1 MKKVFLSFLVTIGIC
16 FSFVACSQTVDS
28 DVTDDSG
35 NGTIQNPEQKPD
47 PNPNPEID
55 YSTLLMYDEEMNP
68 EYTSRTQ
75 ALNAIFNPDELGQ
88 MVLVFDRSEWDAHLK
103 YCDLNL
109 DHEEMVKAKGF
120 YFAKDNN
127 KWFFKDIGFRIRGNT
142 SRVRPQDFNG
152 KYVPAHFALDFEE
165 WIEDNS
171 DKKLANSMK
180 GLILKRFKDDP
191 TYCREVYAYNMFRQS
206 GIWIA
211 PRAAYTQLI
220 IQIQEEDGSFET
232 INFGVYA
239 MIEEIKKQFLKERT
253 EELSEIGGGK
263 LESHKG
269 HLWKLSWPA
278 DFKNLDDN
286 GIGEESSKKVKDSN
300 GKLIRIDVKSFPYD
314 YKGDKTL
321 EEGKTLLKQF
331 VAELNALPNCNDG
344 NNDEADI
351 ATIKDFYTNKMD
363 GDLFLRTYA
372 VNVILGMWDDYWI
385 NNNNFYFYFDTNGK
399 AYFIPYDYD
408 NVLGVNG
415 IGIDSAKHNPL
426 EWGSLSDG
434 NRPLIQKILQVPEYM
449 EAYKSYLDEYSN
461 EDSYFDDDQS
471 ITRIKKWHEMIK
483 PYIYGNKLNYDFE
496 QPNTDRY
503 CGVYKEIA
511 DFPADWGNPYKEYKL
526 YTSGNM
532 NYFTVRQNTIKQ
544 YLNKSSELILTLKA
558 GEGYFYQSQ
567 SNYQIK
573 SYTYTFKKGDSLQKI
588 LDANGFNGWTVWPN
602 NNYAINYSYE
612 KDGSFYYPDWF
623 CDANGDLVYKNTTF
637 AESTTLNTLYRKFY
651 TATLNL
657 NGGIYNGSE
666 NSVNKLI
673 PYVFYIDDFDITPS
687 KDGFIFGG
695 WTETKDGTDYVRI
708 MPSKNVTLY
717 AKWVSSANV
726 PYCFND
732 NGTITFTFRPADFD
746 VDCPDNATVYLM
758 SSNCGWQVNDVYKL
772 TKQEDGIYSI
782 TLNWDSQVKSG
793 IEYFNGYKFFIKE
806 SNTWLGYGQ
815 YKHELPNSLAYYE
828 GENDN
833 EMNFKIV
840 Y

>member
-1 MKKVFLSFLVTIGIC
+1 MVKTNYTKKLGKVKIMKKSLLKFLLPMTIVLSLLSCTINE
-16 FSFVACSQTVDS
+16 DDE
-28 DVTDDSG
+28 DV
-35 NGTIQNPEQKPD
+35 GTEVGLPNELHMFEQEK
-47 PNPNPEID
+47 
-55 YSTLLMYDEEMNP
+55 NP
-68 EYTSRTQ
+68 EYDSRTK
-75 ALNAIFNPDELGQ
+75 ALDAIFNPDELGKII
-88 MVLVFDRSEWDAHLK
+88 LVFDRSEWNKHLD
-103 YCDLNL
+103 YCDLEL
-109 DHEEMVKAKGF
+109 HHEENVVAKGF
-120 YFAKDNN
+120 YFAKDN
-127 KWFFKDIGFRIRGNT
+127 KEWFFKDIGFRIRGNT
-142 SRVRPQDFNG
+142 SRIRPQDFIG

-165 WIEDNS
+165 WLTKED
-171 DKKLANSMK
+171 DADKKEKKLAGAAK

-191 TYCREVYAYNMFRQS
+191 TYSREIYGYNMFRQN

-211 PRAAYTQLI
+211 PRAAYTRLI
-220 IQIQEEDGSFET
+220 IQIQEADGSYET
-232 INFGVYA
+232 INYGVYA
-239 MIEEIKKQFLKERT
+239 MIEEVKKQFLKERT
-253 EELSEIGGGK
+253 TPESGGN
-263 LESHKG
+263 LTSNKG
-269 HLWKLSWPA
+269 NLWKLSWPS
-278 DFKNLDDN
+278 DFKNIDAN
-286 GIGEESSKKVKDSN
+286 SIGEESSKKITDTN
-300 GKLIRIDVKSFPYD
+300 GNVTGIKVQSFPYD
-314 YKGDKTL
+314 FKSGGLFEEAKTQL
-321 EEGKTLLKQF
+321 IDF
-331 VAELNALPNCNDG
+331 INELNALPNCKDG

-449 EAYKSYLDEYSN
+449 EAYKSYLDKFSN
-461 EDSYFDDDQS
+461 EDSYFDDDKS

-558 GEGYFYQSQ
+558 GDGYFYQSQ

-623 CDANGDLVYKNTTF
+623 CDENGYLVYENTTF

-673 PYVFYIDDFDITPS
+673 PYVFYIDDFDIVPS
-687 KDGFIFGG
+687 KEGCIFGG

-732 NGTITFTFRPADFD
+732 NGTITFTFRPTDFD